1 MPETTDEIFSY
12 LSSGAVKGIG
22 EKTAA
27 KYADELIVLS
37 EGTRDYFKKTYG
49 RETVFIPNGIDVQN
63 EKKADIITKKYGL
76 EKDGYIL
83 FLARIVPEKG

>member
-1 MPETTDEIFSY
+1 MGRICYEISQIRRKTD
-12 LSSGAVKGIG
+12 G
-22 EKTAA
+22 E
-27 KYADELIVLS
+27 YADELIVLS

-76 EKDGYIL
+76 EKERIYIVSCKNCSGK
-83 FLARIVPEKG
+83 RNCII